1 MARQR
6 RVATLSWEQLE
17 LQISWP
23 EQRTYE
29 VIRPVVLFGDSAE
42 ERAQITGE
50 PVRTIYRHLSRFA
63 TKGFAGLLETAHPAR
78 ARTLPLSVRQLIVT
92 LHADYPAFKVH
103 EFMRI
108 CQRQLDY
115 RPGARTVQRVIAESP
130 PPPDHRRR
138 FPLFRQ
144 MEAPA
149 QRMAIIRLHLEGWPT
164 KSIAGYLQTSRQTVH
179 RSVTRFKQEDL
190 AALLPRSRAPRRR
203 IRKVT
208 LRTLLQI
215 QTLRSNPLLGAFRIR
230 AALKQK
236 YGTRLSTRTVAR
248 IVAEQRATEREKKLA
263 IPAPIPQM
271 MPYAATRPHEYWSVD
286 IRYFDMHTLGGG
298 MIYCISIIDNYSRAM
313 LASIVTRVQNLTAYL
328 MVLFMAIR
336 NHGAPEGLVSDGG
349 AVFKAKRA
357 ETIYQ
362 TLGILK
368 HRIDPGE
375 PWQNYIETTFGIQRR
390 MADYHLAQA
399 TTWTELLD
407 VHAQWIA
414 DYNFQDHWAHRDR
427 LDGRTSPFQVLAWC
441 HGRIFHEA
449 DLRHV
454 FYALQYRRRVDWAG
468 YMRFRHWRIYAEE
481 GIAGAIV
488 ALWLYDESLTVVCG
502 DEALAAYTVAYQP
515 DATHFTRITNP
526 QIFETTYRSRQL
538 RLWDLTDD
546 EWRKVYRLPVHQRRR
561 PNPHDAPEQTSFFLE
576 MTG

>member
-6 RVATLSWEQLE
+6 QAATLSWEQLE
-17 LQISWP
+17 LQMTWR
-23 EQRTYE
+23 EQRAYE
-29 VIRPVVLFGDSAE
+29 TIRPVVLYGDSAE

-50 PVRTIYRHLSRFA
+50 SVRTIYRHLSRFA
-63 TKGFAGLLETAHPAR
+63 AKGFAGLLEAAYPTR
-78 ARTLPLSVRQLIVT
+78 ARTLPLPVRQLIVT
-92 LHADYPAFKVH
+92 LHADYPAFKVN
-103 EFMRI
+103 EIMRI
-108 CQRQLDY
+108 CQAQLDY

-144 MEAPA
+144 MTVTA

-179 RSVTRFKQEDL
+179 RIVMRFKQEDL
-190 AALLPRSRAPRRR
+190 AALMPRSRAPRRR

-248 IVAEQRATEREKKLA
+248 IVAEQRVTEREKK
-263 IPAPIPQM
+263 PATSASTPQT

-298 MIYCISIIDNYSRAM
+298 MIYCISIIDNYSRAV

-407 VHAQWIA
+407 AHAQWVA

-427 LDGRTSPFQVLAWC
+427 PNGRTSPFQVLAWR
-441 HGRIFHEA
+441 HGRIFREA

-468 YMRFRHWRIYAEE
+468 YIRFRHWRIYAEE
-481 GIAGAIV
+481 GIAGATV
-488 ALWLYDESLTVVCG
+488 ALWLYDESLTVVCA

-526 QIFETTYRSRQL
+526 QIFETTHRSRQL

-546 EWRKVYRLPVHQRRR
+546 EWRKVYRLPIHPRRR
-561 PNPHDAPEQTSFFLE
+561 SPVQDALEQTSLPLE